1 MKVLEKKIN
10 RLVND
15 GPIQMLKETV
25 GEVKSSINSAISIL
39 NDLLNFD
46 KVSNLMSFYVFSLIF
61 PLTYCTINFLP

>member
-1 MKVLEKKIN
+1 MKVLEKKLN

-46 KVSNLMSFYVFSLIF
+46 KVSNL
-61 PLTYCTINFLP
+61 TY